1 MTMEW
6 TANPC
11 TGRKRPPGDDNDLQ
25 AEQPLS
31 KKLAMLSIHLEK
43 KHHSNLARG
52 TITTATGYLIYPD
65 GTLKISNDIT
75 AQLHKTAP
83 VTTTISTRAHQD
95 DDSMEVDN
103 DNPNVVFVHNLDDE
117 LLSDEDED
125 AKGIVFLP
133 DIEKKLTRVPYD
145 IARGSSGGG
154 EMRQPQ
160 QAETSTALVL
170 YTVPTSLTVSAEQ
183 DGVKRA
189 IIEARERIRKKQAE
203 ETRASMNRNSELID
217 GGVFGSE
224 RDPDAM
230 DIE

>member
-1 MTMEW
+1 MDW

-43 KHHSNLARG
+43 KHHSNLAR
-52 TITTATGYLIYPD
+52 
-65 GTLKISNDIT
+65 

-83 VTTTISTRAHQD
+83 VTTITRAQQD

-103 DNPNVVFVHNLDDE
+103 DNSNVVFVHNLDDE
-117 LLSDEDED
+117 LSSDEDED
-125 AKGIVFLP
+125 TKGIVFLP

-154 EMRQPQ
+154 GEMRQPQ
-160 QAETSTALVL
+160 KAGTSTALVL

-183 DGVKRA
+183 DDVKRA
-189 IIEARERIRKKQAE
+189 IVEARERIRKKQAE
-203 ETRASMNRNSELID
+203 ETRANVNINSEVID
-217 GGVFGSE
+217 GGAFECE

-230 DIE
+230 DIDTTCPLSCNNDQA

>member
-1 MTMEW
+1 MTMDW

-31 KKLAMLSIHLEK
+31 KKLAMLSIHFEK
-43 KHHSNLARG
+43 KHHSNLAR
-52 TITTATGYLIYPD
+52 
-65 GTLKISNDIT
+65 
-75 AQLHKTAP
+75 AQLHKTVP
-83 VTTTISTRAHQD
+83 VTTITRAHHD

-103 DNPNVVFVHNLDDE
+103 DNSNVVFVHNLDDE
-117 LLSDEDED
+117 LSSDEDED

-160 QAETSTALVL
+160 KAGTSTALVL

-183 DGVKRA
+183 DDVKRA

-203 ETRASMNRNSELID
+203 EARANVNINSEVID
-217 GGVFGSE
+217 GGVFESE

>member
-1 MTMEW
+1 MDW

-31 KKLAMLSIHLEK
+31 KKLAMLSIHFEK

-65 GTLKISNDIT
+65 GTLRISNDIT
-75 AQLHKTAP
+75 AQLHKTVP
-83 VTTTISTRAHQD
+83 VTTITRAHHD

-103 DNPNVVFVHNLDDE
+103 DNSNVVFVHNLDDE
-117 LLSDEDED
+117 LSSDEDED

-160 QAETSTALVL
+160 KAGTSTALVL

-183 DGVKRA
+183 DDVKRA

-203 ETRASMNRNSELID
+203 EARANVNRNSEVID
-217 GGVFGSE
+217 GGVFESE

>member
-1 MTMEW
+1 MDW

-11 TGRKRPPGDDNDLQ
+11 TGRKRPPGDDDNDLQ

-31 KKLAMLSIHLEK
+31 KKLAMLSIHLEKK

-65 GTLKISNDIT
+65 GTLRISNDIT
-75 AQLHKTAP
+75 AQLHKTA
-83 VTTTISTRAHQD
+83 TTFTRAQQD

-103 DNPNVVFVHNLDDE
+103 DNSNVVFVHNLDDE
-117 LLSDEDED
+117 LSSDEDED
-125 AKGIVFLP
+125 TKGIVFLP

-145 IARGSSGGG
+145 IARGSSGGS

-160 QAETSTALVL
+160 KAGTSTALVL

-183 DGVKRA
+183 DDVKRA

-203 ETRASMNRNSELID
+203 EARANVNINSEVID
-217 GGVFGSE
+217 GAFESE

>member
-1 MTMEW
+1 MDW

-31 KKLAMLSIHLEK
+31 KKLAMLSIHLKK

-65 GTLKISNDIT
+65 GTLRISNDIT

-83 VTTTISTRAHQD
+83 VTTITRAQQD

-103 DNPNVVFVHNLDDE
+103 DNSNVVFVHNLDDE
-117 LLSDEDED
+117 LSSDEDED
-125 AKGIVFLP
+125 TKGIVFLP

-154 EMRQPQ
+154 GEMRQPQ
-160 QAETSTALVL
+160 KAGTSTALVL

-183 DGVKRA
+183 DDVKRA

-203 ETRASMNRNSELID
+203 ETRANVNINSEVID
-217 GGVFGSE
+217 GGAFECE

>member
-43 KHHSNLARG
+43 KHHSNLAR
-52 TITTATGYLIYPD
+52 
-65 GTLKISNDIT
+65 

-83 VTTTISTRAHQD
+83 VTTINTRAHQD

-203 ETRASMNRNSELID
+203 EIRASMNRNSELID
-217 GGVFGSE
+217 SGVFGSE